1 MQHVVE
7 SAELSGFFRATMKDL
22 LKNRR
27 QVMERSMVFSSS
39 AGPSSGSATSW
50 KACYPFVLLTVV
62 VLPSLLG
69 TVRRLVRKTTTS
81 AFTPC

>member
-1 MQHVVE
+1 MQHVVDR
-7 SAELSGFFRATMKDL
+7 AELSGLFRATINDL

-27 QVMERSMVFSSS
+27 QLIDSSIVLSNS
-39 AGPSSGSATSW
+39 AGPTSGRATEW
-50 KACYPFVLLTVV
+50 KACYPSVLLTVV

-69 TVRRLVRKTTTS
+69 TVRNLVRKTTTS